1 MRRKNIAVVGML
13 LVTCLSSVGCG
24 QKKDKQESLAAT
36 KTSAFETASEKQ
48 TEEKTEKET
57 IKETSKETVKETET
71 ETEKETES
79 KTEADTKTAVSES
92 DELADGVY
100 TADFNTDSS
109 MFHVNEACDGKG
121 TLTVKDGEM
130 TIHVSLTSKKILNL
144 YYGLAA
150 DAVKEGAQLL
160 DPTTDSVTYS
170 DGMTEEVYGFDIP
183 VPSLDQEFDVALIG
197 TKGTWYDH
205 KVSVSNP
212 EPKEDD
218 AKSTVDLEDGTYTA
232 EVTLEGGSGRATI
245 ESPATITVKDGVAT
259 ASIVWS
265 SPNYDYMIVDGKKLF
280 PVNTE
285 GNSVFEIPVASFDTE
300 LDVIADTVAIEANAD
315 ESASDNKTSM
325 QNVLGEPTGSMAL
338 SYAENFSVDYY
349 GDYTLLKTKDGTQ
362 ILTVPEDKDIPDNL
376 DEDIVVLKQP
386 VDGIYL
392 VSSAVMDMFREL
404 GALDCIQFSGQKAEN
419 WYIDEA
425 KEAMEQGKMLY
436 AGKYSSPDY
445 ELLVSKKCS
454 LAIENSMIL
463 HSPEV
468 KEMLEDFDIPVII
481 EYSSYETHPLGRVE
495 WIKFFGALTG
505 MEEEAEKAFEK
516 QTEIVKHVTATK
528 KTDKTVAFFYI
539 TSNGL
544 VQVRQSNDY
553 IPKMIELAGGR
564 YIFENLG
571 DDSKRSTMNMQVEE
585 FYNKAKDADY
595 LIYNSTIDGGV
606 KSVDELIEKCS
617 VLSDFKAV
625 KSGDVWCTEKDV
637 YQQSM
642 SIGFLIED
650 IHNMLQ
656 GADDKEMNYLYRLD

>member
-1 MRRKNIAVVGML
+1 MIKRHSIATAGCAL
-13 LVTCLSSVGCG
+13 LIGLAWLCGCG
-24 QKKDKQESLAAT
+24 TSSDTKKDTVGVTKEAT
-36 KTSAFETASEKQ
+36 P
-48 TEEKTEKET
+48 
-57 IKETSKETVKETET
+57 
-71 ETEKETES
+71 
-79 KTEADTKTAVSES
+79 
-92 DELADGVY
+92 
-100 TADFNTDSS
+100 S
-109 MFHVNEACDGKG
+109 M
-121 TLTVKDGEM
+121 
-130 TIHVSLTSKKILNL
+130 
-144 YYGLAA
+144 
-150 DAVKEGAQLL
+150 DA
-160 DPTTDSVTYS
+160 
-170 DGMTEEVYGFDIP
+170 
-183 VPSLDQEFDVALIG
+183 
-197 TKGTWYDH
+197 
-205 KVSVSNP
+205 
-212 EPKEDD
+212 
-218 AKSTVDLEDGTYTA
+218 
-232 EVTLEGGSGRATI
+232 
-245 ESPATITVKDGVAT
+245 
-259 ASIVWS
+259 
-265 SPNYDYMIVDGKKLF
+265 
-280 PVNTE
+280 
-285 GNSVFEIPVASFDTE
+285 
-300 LDVIADTVAIEANAD
+300 
-315 ESASDNKTSM
+315 
-325 QNVLGEPTGSMAL
+325 LGESTGHLQLA
-338 SYAENFSVDYY
+338 YAKNFSIDYY
-349 GDYTLLKTKDGTQ
+349 DGGYKLLTTKDGTQ
-362 ILTVPEDKDIPDNL
+362 ILTVPEGKEVPDNL
-376 DEDIVVLKQP
+376 DESIIVLQQP
-386 VDGIYL
+386 VNNIYL

-404 GALDCIQFSGQKAEN
+404 NAFDTIGFSAQKAEN
-419 WYIDEA
+419 WYVEGA
-425 KEAMEQGKMLY
+425 KAAMENGDILY

-463 HSPEV
+463 HSPDV

-481 EYSSYETHPLGRVE
+481 EYSSYETDPLGRVE

-505 MEEEAEKAFEK
+505 KEEEAEKAFEK

-606 KSVDELIEKCS
+606 KTVDELIEKCS

-656 GADDKEMNYLYRLD
+656 GADDTEMNYLYRLN

>member
-1 MRRKNIAVVGML
+1 MIKRHSIA
-13 LVTCLSSVGCG
+13 TVGCVMLIG
-24 QKKDKQESLAAT
+24 LAGLCGCGSSSDTKKDTVGITKEAT
-36 KTSAFETASEKQ
+36 SN
-48 TEEKTEKET
+48 
-57 IKETSKETVKETET
+57 V
-71 ETEKETES
+71 
-79 KTEADTKTAVSES
+79 
-92 DELADGVY
+92 
-100 TADFNTDSS
+100 
-109 MFHVNEACDGKG
+109 
-121 TLTVKDGEM
+121 
-130 TIHVSLTSKKILNL
+130 
-144 YYGLAA
+144 
-150 DAVKEGAQLL
+150 DA
-160 DPTTDSVTYS
+160 
-170 DGMTEEVYGFDIP
+170 
-183 VPSLDQEFDVALIG
+183 
-197 TKGTWYDH
+197 
-205 KVSVSNP
+205 
-212 EPKEDD
+212 
-218 AKSTVDLEDGTYTA
+218 
-232 EVTLEGGSGRATI
+232 
-245 ESPATITVKDGVAT
+245 
-259 ASIVWS
+259 
-265 SPNYDYMIVDGKKLF
+265 
-280 PVNTE
+280 
-285 GNSVFEIPVASFDTE
+285 
-300 LDVIADTVAIEANAD
+300 
-315 ESASDNKTSM
+315 
-325 QNVLGEPTGSMAL
+325 LGEPTDHLQLA
-338 SYAENFSVDYY
+338 YAKNFSIDYY
-349 GDYTLLKTKDGTQ
+349 EGGYKLLTIKDGTQ
-362 ILTVPEDKDIPDNL
+362 ILTVPEGKKAPDNL
-376 DEDIVVLKQP
+376 DESIIVMQQP
-386 VDGIYL
+386 VNNIYL

-404 GALDCIQFSGQKAEN
+404 NALDTIGFSAQKAEN
-419 WYIDEA
+419 WYVEGA
-425 KEAMEQGKMLY
+425 KAAMENGDILY

>member
-1 MRRKNIAVVGML
+1 MIKRHSIVTVCCVML
-13 LVTCLSSVGCG
+13 IGLAGLCGCG
-24 QKKDKQESLAAT
+24 SSSDTKKDTVGITKEAT
-36 KTSAFETASEKQ
+36 SN
-48 TEEKTEKET
+48 
-57 IKETSKETVKETET
+57 V
-71 ETEKETES
+71 
-79 KTEADTKTAVSES
+79 
-92 DELADGVY
+92 
-100 TADFNTDSS
+100 
-109 MFHVNEACDGKG
+109 
-121 TLTVKDGEM
+121 
-130 TIHVSLTSKKILNL
+130 
-144 YYGLAA
+144 
-150 DAVKEGAQLL
+150 DA
-160 DPTTDSVTYS
+160 
-170 DGMTEEVYGFDIP
+170 
-183 VPSLDQEFDVALIG
+183 
-197 TKGTWYDH
+197 
-205 KVSVSNP
+205 
-212 EPKEDD
+212 
-218 AKSTVDLEDGTYTA
+218 
-232 EVTLEGGSGRATI
+232 
-245 ESPATITVKDGVAT
+245 
-259 ASIVWS
+259 
-265 SPNYDYMIVDGKKLF
+265 
-280 PVNTE
+280 
-285 GNSVFEIPVASFDTE
+285 
-300 LDVIADTVAIEANAD
+300 
-315 ESASDNKTSM
+315 
-325 QNVLGEPTGSMAL
+325 LGEPTDHLQLA
-338 SYAENFSVDYY
+338 YAKNFSIDYY
-349 GDYTLLKTKDGTQ
+349 EGGYKLLTIKDGTQ
-362 ILTVPEDKDIPDNL
+362 ILTVPEGKKAPDNL
-376 DEDIVVLKQP
+376 DESIIVMQQP
-386 VDGIYL
+386 VNNIYL

-404 GALDCIQFSGQKAEN
+404 NALDTIGFSAQKAEN
-419 WYIDEA
+419 WYVEGVKA
-425 KEAMEQGKMLY
+425 AMENGDILY

>member
-1 MRRKNIAVVGML
+1 MMKRHSIATAGCVMFIGL
-13 LVTCLSSVGCG
+13 AWLCGCG
-24 QKKDKQESLAAT
+24 TSSDIKKDTVGVTKEAT
-36 KTSAFETASEKQ
+36 P
-48 TEEKTEKET
+48 
-57 IKETSKETVKETET
+57 
-71 ETEKETES
+71 
-79 KTEADTKTAVSES
+79 
-92 DELADGVY
+92 
-100 TADFNTDSS
+100 S
-109 MFHVNEACDGKG
+109 M
-121 TLTVKDGEM
+121 
-130 TIHVSLTSKKILNL
+130 
-144 YYGLAA
+144 
-150 DAVKEGAQLL
+150 DA
-160 DPTTDSVTYS
+160 
-170 DGMTEEVYGFDIP
+170 
-183 VPSLDQEFDVALIG
+183 
-197 TKGTWYDH
+197 
-205 KVSVSNP
+205 
-212 EPKEDD
+212 
-218 AKSTVDLEDGTYTA
+218 
-232 EVTLEGGSGRATI
+232 
-245 ESPATITVKDGVAT
+245 
-259 ASIVWS
+259 
-265 SPNYDYMIVDGKKLF
+265 
-280 PVNTE
+280 
-285 GNSVFEIPVASFDTE
+285 
-300 LDVIADTVAIEANAD
+300 
-315 ESASDNKTSM
+315 
-325 QNVLGEPTGSMAL
+325 LGETTGHLQLA
-338 SYAENFSVDYY
+338 YAKNFSIDYY
-349 GDYTLLKTKDGTQ
+349 DGGYKLLTIKDGTQ
-362 ILTVPEDKDIPDNL
+362 ILTVPKGKEAPDNL
-376 DEDIVVLKQP
+376 DESIIVLQQP
-386 VDGIYL
+386 VNNIYL

-404 GALDCIQFSGQKAEN
+404 NALDTIGFSAQKAEN
-419 WYIDEA
+419 WYVEGA
-425 KEAMEQGKMLY
+425 KAAMENGDILY

-463 HSPEV
+463 HSPDV

-481 EYSSYETHPLGRVE
+481 EYSSYETDPLGRVE

-505 MEEEAEKAFEK
+505 KEEEAEKAFEK

-656 GADDKEMNYLYRLD
+656 GADDTEMNYLYRLD

>member
-1 MRRKNIAVVGML
+1 MIKRHSIATVCCVML
-13 LVTCLSSVGCG
+13 IGLAGLCGCG
-24 QKKDKQESLAAT
+24 SSSDTKKDTVGITKEAT
-36 KTSAFETASEKQ
+36 SN
-48 TEEKTEKET
+48 
-57 IKETSKETVKETET
+57 V
-71 ETEKETES
+71 
-79 KTEADTKTAVSES
+79 
-92 DELADGVY
+92 
-100 TADFNTDSS
+100 
-109 MFHVNEACDGKG
+109 
-121 TLTVKDGEM
+121 
-130 TIHVSLTSKKILNL
+130 
-144 YYGLAA
+144 
-150 DAVKEGAQLL
+150 GA
-160 DPTTDSVTYS
+160 
-170 DGMTEEVYGFDIP
+170 
-183 VPSLDQEFDVALIG
+183 
-197 TKGTWYDH
+197 
-205 KVSVSNP
+205 
-212 EPKEDD
+212 
-218 AKSTVDLEDGTYTA
+218 
-232 EVTLEGGSGRATI
+232 
-245 ESPATITVKDGVAT
+245 
-259 ASIVWS
+259 
-265 SPNYDYMIVDGKKLF
+265 
-280 PVNTE
+280 
-285 GNSVFEIPVASFDTE
+285 
-300 LDVIADTVAIEANAD
+300 
-315 ESASDNKTSM
+315 
-325 QNVLGEPTGSMAL
+325 LGEPTDHLQLA
-338 SYAENFSVDYY
+338 YAKNFSIDYY
-349 GDYTLLKTKDGTQ
+349 EGGYKLLTIKDGTQ
-362 ILTVPEDKDIPDNL
+362 ILTVPEGKKAPDNL
-376 DEDIVVLKQP
+376 DESIIVMQQP
-386 VDGIYL
+386 VNNIYL

-404 GALDCIQFSGQKAEN
+404 NALDTIGFSAQKAEN
-419 WYIDEA
+419 WYVEGA
-425 KEAMEQGKMLY
+425 KAAMENGDILY

-585 FYNKAKDADY
+585 FYKNAKDADY
-595 LIYNSTIDGGV
+595 LIYNSTVDGGV

>member
-1 MRRKNIAVVGML
+1 MIKRHSIA
-13 LVTCLSSVGCG
+13 TVGCVMLIG
-24 QKKDKQESLAAT
+24 LAGLCGCGSSSDTKKDTVGITKEAT
-36 KTSAFETASEKQ
+36 SN
-48 TEEKTEKET
+48 
-57 IKETSKETVKETET
+57 V
-71 ETEKETES
+71 
-79 KTEADTKTAVSES
+79 
-92 DELADGVY
+92 
-100 TADFNTDSS
+100 
-109 MFHVNEACDGKG
+109 
-121 TLTVKDGEM
+121 
-130 TIHVSLTSKKILNL
+130 
-144 YYGLAA
+144 
-150 DAVKEGAQLL
+150 GA
-160 DPTTDSVTYS
+160 
-170 DGMTEEVYGFDIP
+170 
-183 VPSLDQEFDVALIG
+183 
-197 TKGTWYDH
+197 
-205 KVSVSNP
+205 
-212 EPKEDD
+212 
-218 AKSTVDLEDGTYTA
+218 
-232 EVTLEGGSGRATI
+232 
-245 ESPATITVKDGVAT
+245 
-259 ASIVWS
+259 
-265 SPNYDYMIVDGKKLF
+265 
-280 PVNTE
+280 
-285 GNSVFEIPVASFDTE
+285 
-300 LDVIADTVAIEANAD
+300 
-315 ESASDNKTSM
+315 
-325 QNVLGEPTGSMAL
+325 LGEPTDHLQLA
-338 SYAENFSVDYY
+338 YAKNFSIDYY
-349 GDYTLLKTKDGTQ
+349 EGGYKLLTIKDGTQ
-362 ILTVPEDKDIPDNL
+362 ILTVPEGKKAPDNL
-376 DEDIVVLKQP
+376 DESIIVMQQP
-386 VDGIYL
+386 VNNIYL

-404 GALDCIQFSGQKAEN
+404 NALDTIGFSAQKAEN
-419 WYIDEA
+419 WYVEGA
-425 KEAMEQGKMLY
+425 KAAMENGDILY

-656 GADDKEMNYLYRLD
+656 GADDKEINYLYRLD

>member
-1 MRRKNIAVVGML
+1 MIKRHSIATVCCVML
-13 LVTCLSSVGCG
+13 IGLAGLCGCG
-24 QKKDKQESLAAT
+24 SSSDTKKDTVGITKEAT
-36 KTSAFETASEKQ
+36 SN
-48 TEEKTEKET
+48 
-57 IKETSKETVKETET
+57 V
-71 ETEKETES
+71 
-79 KTEADTKTAVSES
+79 
-92 DELADGVY
+92 
-100 TADFNTDSS
+100 
-109 MFHVNEACDGKG
+109 
-121 TLTVKDGEM
+121 
-130 TIHVSLTSKKILNL
+130 
-144 YYGLAA
+144 
-150 DAVKEGAQLL
+150 DA
-160 DPTTDSVTYS
+160 
-170 DGMTEEVYGFDIP
+170 
-183 VPSLDQEFDVALIG
+183 
-197 TKGTWYDH
+197 
-205 KVSVSNP
+205 
-212 EPKEDD
+212 
-218 AKSTVDLEDGTYTA
+218 
-232 EVTLEGGSGRATI
+232 
-245 ESPATITVKDGVAT
+245 
-259 ASIVWS
+259 
-265 SPNYDYMIVDGKKLF
+265 
-280 PVNTE
+280 
-285 GNSVFEIPVASFDTE
+285 
-300 LDVIADTVAIEANAD
+300 
-315 ESASDNKTSM
+315 
-325 QNVLGEPTGSMAL
+325 LGEPTDHLQLA
-338 SYAENFSVDYY
+338 YAKNFSIDYY
-349 GDYTLLKTKDGTQ
+349 EGGYKLLNIKDGTQ
-362 ILTVPEDKDIPDNL
+362 ILTVPEGKKAPDNL
-376 DEDIVVLKQP
+376 DESIIVMQQP
-386 VDGIYL
+386 VNNIYL

-404 GALDCIQFSGQKAEN
+404 NALDTIGFSAQKAEN
-419 WYIDEA
+419 WYVEGA
-425 KEAMEQGKMLY
+425 KAAMENGDILY

-585 FYNKAKDADY
+585 FYNKAKDVDY

>member
-1 MRRKNIAVVGML
+1 MIKRHSIATVCCVML
-13 LVTCLSSVGCG
+13 IGLAGLCGCG
-24 QKKDKQESLAAT
+24 SSSDTKKDTVGITKEAT
-36 KTSAFETASEKQ
+36 SN
-48 TEEKTEKET
+48 
-57 IKETSKETVKETET
+57 V
-71 ETEKETES
+71 
-79 KTEADTKTAVSES
+79 
-92 DELADGVY
+92 
-100 TADFNTDSS
+100 
-109 MFHVNEACDGKG
+109 
-121 TLTVKDGEM
+121 
-130 TIHVSLTSKKILNL
+130 
-144 YYGLAA
+144 
-150 DAVKEGAQLL
+150 DA
-160 DPTTDSVTYS
+160 
-170 DGMTEEVYGFDIP
+170 
-183 VPSLDQEFDVALIG
+183 
-197 TKGTWYDH
+197 
-205 KVSVSNP
+205 
-212 EPKEDD
+212 
-218 AKSTVDLEDGTYTA
+218 
-232 EVTLEGGSGRATI
+232 
-245 ESPATITVKDGVAT
+245 
-259 ASIVWS
+259 
-265 SPNYDYMIVDGKKLF
+265 
-280 PVNTE
+280 
-285 GNSVFEIPVASFDTE
+285 
-300 LDVIADTVAIEANAD
+300 
-315 ESASDNKTSM
+315 
-325 QNVLGEPTGSMAL
+325 LGEPTDHLQLA
-338 SYAENFSVDYY
+338 YAKNFSIDYY
-349 GDYTLLKTKDGTQ
+349 EGGYKFLTIKDGTQ
-362 ILTVPEDKDIPDNL
+362 ILTVPEGKKAPDNL
-376 DEDIVVLKQP
+376 DESIIVMQQP
-386 VDGIYL
+386 VNNIYL

-404 GALDCIQFSGQKAEN
+404 NALDTIGFSAQKAEN
-419 WYIDEA
+419 WYVEGA
-425 KEAMEQGKMLY
+425 KAAMENGDILY

-625 KSGDVWCTEKDV
+625 KSGNVWCTEKDV

>member
-1 MRRKNIAVVGML
+1 MIKRHSIATVCCVML
-13 LVTCLSSVGCG
+13 IGLAGLCGCG
-24 QKKDKQESLAAT
+24 SSSDTKKDTVGITKEAT
-36 KTSAFETASEKQ
+36 SN
-48 TEEKTEKET
+48 
-57 IKETSKETVKETET
+57 V
-71 ETEKETES
+71 
-79 KTEADTKTAVSES
+79 
-92 DELADGVY
+92 
-100 TADFNTDSS
+100 
-109 MFHVNEACDGKG
+109 
-121 TLTVKDGEM
+121 
-130 TIHVSLTSKKILNL
+130 
-144 YYGLAA
+144 
-150 DAVKEGAQLL
+150 DA
-160 DPTTDSVTYS
+160 
-170 DGMTEEVYGFDIP
+170 
-183 VPSLDQEFDVALIG
+183 
-197 TKGTWYDH
+197 
-205 KVSVSNP
+205 
-212 EPKEDD
+212 
-218 AKSTVDLEDGTYTA
+218 
-232 EVTLEGGSGRATI
+232 
-245 ESPATITVKDGVAT
+245 
-259 ASIVWS
+259 
-265 SPNYDYMIVDGKKLF
+265 
-280 PVNTE
+280 
-285 GNSVFEIPVASFDTE
+285 
-300 LDVIADTVAIEANAD
+300 
-315 ESASDNKTSM
+315 
-325 QNVLGEPTGSMAL
+325 LGEPTDHLQLA
-338 SYAENFSVDYY
+338 YAKNFSIDYY
-349 GDYTLLKTKDGTQ
+349 EGGYKLLTIKDGTQ
-362 ILTVPEDKDIPDNL
+362 ILTVPEGKKAPDNL
-376 DEDIVVLKQP
+376 DESIIVMQQP
-386 VDGIYL
+386 VNNIYL

-404 GALDCIQFSGQKAEN
+404 NALDTIGFSAQKAEN
-419 WYIDEA
+419 WYVEGA
-425 KEAMEQGKMLY
+425 KAAMENGDILY

-505 MEEEAEKAFEK
+505 IEEEAEKAFEK

>member
-1 MRRKNIAVVGML
+1 MIKRHSIATVCCVML
-13 LVTCLSSVGCG
+13 IGLAGLCGCG
-24 QKKDKQESLAAT
+24 S
-36 KTSAFETASEKQ
+36 SS
-48 TEEKTEKET
+48 
-57 IKETSKETVKETET
+57 
-71 ETEKETES
+71 
-79 KTEADTKTAVSES
+79 DTNK
-92 DELADGVY
+92 
-100 TADFNTDSS
+100 
-109 MFHVNEACDGKG
+109 
-121 TLTVKDGEM
+121 
-130 TIHVSLTSKKILNL
+130 
-144 YYGLAA
+144 
-150 DAVKEGAQLL
+150 
-160 DPTTDSVTYS
+160 
-170 DGMTEEVYGFDIP
+170 
-183 VPSLDQEFDVALIG
+183 
-197 TKGTWYDH
+197 
-205 KVSVSNP
+205 
-212 EPKEDD
+212 
-218 AKSTVDLEDGTYTA
+218 
-232 EVTLEGGSGRATI
+232 
-245 ESPATITVKDGVAT
+245 
-259 ASIVWS
+259 
-265 SPNYDYMIVDGKKLF
+265 
-280 PVNTE
+280 
-285 GNSVFEIPVASFDTE
+285 
-300 LDVIADTVAIEANAD
+300 DTVGITKEA
-315 ESASDNKTSM
+315 TS
-325 QNVLGEPTGSMAL
+325 NVDALGEPTDHLQLA
-338 SYAENFSVDYY
+338 YAKNFSIDYY
-349 GDYTLLKTKDGTQ
+349 EGGYKLLTIKDGTQ
-362 ILTVPEDKDIPDNL
+362 ILTVPEGKKAPDNL
-376 DEDIVVLKQP
+376 DESIIVMQQP
-386 VDGIYL
+386 VNNIYL

-404 GALDCIQFSGQKAEN
+404 NALDTIGFSAQKAEN
-419 WYIDEA
+419 WYVEGA
-425 KEAMEQGKMLY
+425 KAAMENGDILY

-625 KSGDVWCTEKDV
+625 KSGNVWCTEKDV

-650 IHNMLQ
+650 IPNMLQ
-656 GADDKEMNYLYRLD
+656 DADDKEMNYLYRLD

>member
-1 MRRKNIAVVGML
+1 MIKRHSIATVCCVML
-13 LVTCLSSVGCG
+13 IGLAGLCGCG
-24 QKKDKQESLAAT
+24 SSSDTKKDTVGITKEAT
-36 KTSAFETASEKQ
+36 SN
-48 TEEKTEKET
+48 
-57 IKETSKETVKETET
+57 V
-71 ETEKETES
+71 
-79 KTEADTKTAVSES
+79 
-92 DELADGVY
+92 
-100 TADFNTDSS
+100 
-109 MFHVNEACDGKG
+109 
-121 TLTVKDGEM
+121 
-130 TIHVSLTSKKILNL
+130 
-144 YYGLAA
+144 
-150 DAVKEGAQLL
+150 DA
-160 DPTTDSVTYS
+160 
-170 DGMTEEVYGFDIP
+170 
-183 VPSLDQEFDVALIG
+183 
-197 TKGTWYDH
+197 
-205 KVSVSNP
+205 
-212 EPKEDD
+212 
-218 AKSTVDLEDGTYTA
+218 
-232 EVTLEGGSGRATI
+232 
-245 ESPATITVKDGVAT
+245 
-259 ASIVWS
+259 
-265 SPNYDYMIVDGKKLF
+265 
-280 PVNTE
+280 
-285 GNSVFEIPVASFDTE
+285 
-300 LDVIADTVAIEANAD
+300 
-315 ESASDNKTSM
+315 
-325 QNVLGEPTGSMAL
+325 LGEPTDHLQLA
-338 SYAENFSVDYY
+338 YAKNFSIDYY
-349 GDYTLLKTKDGTQ
+349 EGGYKLLTIKDGTQ
-362 ILTVPEDKDIPDNL
+362 ILTVPEGKKAPDNL
-376 DEDIVVLKQP
+376 DESIIVLQQP
-386 VDGIYL
+386 VKNIYL

-404 GALDCIQFSGQKAEN
+404 NAFDTIGFSAQKAEN
-419 WYIDEA
+419 WYVDGA
-425 KEAMEQGKMLY
+425 KAAMENGDILY

-463 HSPEV
+463 HSPDV

-481 EYSSYETHPLGRVE
+481 EYSSYETDPLGRVE

-505 MEEEAEKAFEK
+505 KEEEAEKAFEK

-656 GADDKEMNYLYRLD
+656 GADDKEMNYLYRLN

>member
-1 MRRKNIAVVGML
+1 MIKRHSIATVCCVML
-13 LVTCLSSVGCG
+13 IGLAGLCGCG
-24 QKKDKQESLAAT
+24 SSSDTKKDTVGITKEAT
-36 KTSAFETASEKQ
+36 SN
-48 TEEKTEKET
+48 
-57 IKETSKETVKETET
+57 V
-71 ETEKETES
+71 
-79 KTEADTKTAVSES
+79 
-92 DELADGVY
+92 
-100 TADFNTDSS
+100 
-109 MFHVNEACDGKG
+109 
-121 TLTVKDGEM
+121 
-130 TIHVSLTSKKILNL
+130 
-144 YYGLAA
+144 
-150 DAVKEGAQLL
+150 DA
-160 DPTTDSVTYS
+160 
-170 DGMTEEVYGFDIP
+170 
-183 VPSLDQEFDVALIG
+183 
-197 TKGTWYDH
+197 
-205 KVSVSNP
+205 
-212 EPKEDD
+212 
-218 AKSTVDLEDGTYTA
+218 
-232 EVTLEGGSGRATI
+232 
-245 ESPATITVKDGVAT
+245 
-259 ASIVWS
+259 
-265 SPNYDYMIVDGKKLF
+265 
-280 PVNTE
+280 
-285 GNSVFEIPVASFDTE
+285 
-300 LDVIADTVAIEANAD
+300 
-315 ESASDNKTSM
+315 
-325 QNVLGEPTGSMAL
+325 LGEPTDHLQLA
-338 SYAENFSVDYY
+338 YAKNFSIDYY
-349 GDYTLLKTKDGTQ
+349 EGGYKLLTIKDGTQ
-362 ILTVPEDKDIPDNL
+362 ILTVPEGKKAPDNL
-376 DEDIVVLKQP
+376 DESIIVMQQP
-386 VDGIYL
+386 VNNIYL

-404 GALDCIQFSGQKAEN
+404 NALDTIGFSAQKAEN
-419 WYIDEA
+419 WYVEGA
-425 KEAMEQGKMLY
+425 KAAMENGDILY

-625 KSGDVWCTEKDV
+625 KSGNVWCTEKDV

>member
-1 MRRKNIAVVGML
+1 MIKRHSIATVCCVML
-13 LVTCLSSVGCG
+13 IGLAGLCGCG
-24 QKKDKQESLAAT
+24 SSSDTKKDTVGITKEATSNVGALGAPTDHLQLAYA
-36 KTSAFETASEKQ
+36 KNFS
-48 TEEKTEKET
+48 
-57 IKETSKETVKETET
+57 I
-71 ETEKETES
+71 
-79 KTEADTKTAVSES
+79 D
-92 DELADGVY
+92 
-100 TADFNTDSS
+100 
-109 MFHVNEACDGKG
+109 
-121 TLTVKDGEM
+121 
-130 TIHVSLTSKKILNL
+130 
-144 YYGLAA
+144 YY
-150 DAVKEGAQLL
+150 
-160 DPTTDSVTYS
+160 
-170 DGMTEEVYGFDIP
+170 
-183 VPSLDQEFDVALIG
+183 
-197 TKGTWYDH
+197 
-205 KVSVSNP
+205 
-212 EPKEDD
+212 
-218 AKSTVDLEDGTYTA
+218 
-232 EVTLEGGSGRATI
+232 EGGYKLLTI
-245 ESPATITVKDGVAT
+245 
-259 ASIVWS
+259 
-265 SPNYDYMIVDGKKLF
+265 
-280 PVNTE
+280 
-285 GNSVFEIPVASFDTE
+285 
-300 LDVIADTVAIEANAD
+300 
-315 ESASDNKTSM
+315 
-325 QNVLGEPTGSMAL
+325 
-338 SYAENFSVDYY
+338 
-349 GDYTLLKTKDGTQ
+349 KDGTQ
-362 ILTVPEDKDIPDNL
+362 ILTVPEGKKAPDNL
-376 DEDIVVLKQP
+376 DESIIVMQQP
-386 VDGIYL
+386 VNNIYL

-404 GALDCIQFSGQKAEN
+404 NALDTIGFSAQKAEN
-419 WYIDEA
+419 WYVEGA
-425 KEAMEQGKMLY
+425 KAAMENGDILY

>member
-1 MRRKNIAVVGML
+1 MIKRHSIATVCCVML
-13 LVTCLSSVGCG
+13 IGLAGLCGCG
-24 QKKDKQESLAAT
+24 SSSDTKKDTVGITKEAT
-36 KTSAFETASEKQ
+36 SN
-48 TEEKTEKET
+48 
-57 IKETSKETVKETET
+57 V
-71 ETEKETES
+71 
-79 KTEADTKTAVSES
+79 
-92 DELADGVY
+92 
-100 TADFNTDSS
+100 
-109 MFHVNEACDGKG
+109 
-121 TLTVKDGEM
+121 
-130 TIHVSLTSKKILNL
+130 
-144 YYGLAA
+144 
-150 DAVKEGAQLL
+150 DA
-160 DPTTDSVTYS
+160 
-170 DGMTEEVYGFDIP
+170 
-183 VPSLDQEFDVALIG
+183 
-197 TKGTWYDH
+197 
-205 KVSVSNP
+205 
-212 EPKEDD
+212 
-218 AKSTVDLEDGTYTA
+218 
-232 EVTLEGGSGRATI
+232 
-245 ESPATITVKDGVAT
+245 
-259 ASIVWS
+259 
-265 SPNYDYMIVDGKKLF
+265 
-280 PVNTE
+280 
-285 GNSVFEIPVASFDTE
+285 
-300 LDVIADTVAIEANAD
+300 
-315 ESASDNKTSM
+315 
-325 QNVLGEPTGSMAL
+325 LGEPTDHLQLA
-338 SYAENFSVDYY
+338 YAKNFSIDYY
-349 GDYTLLKTKDGTQ
+349 EGGYKLPTIKDGTQ
-362 ILTVPEDKDIPDNL
+362 ILTVPEGKKAPDNL
-376 DEDIVVLKQP
+376 DESIIVMQQP
-386 VDGIYL
+386 VNNIYL

-404 GALDCIQFSGQKAEN
+404 NALDTIGFSAQKAEN
-419 WYIDEA
+419 WYVEGA
-425 KEAMEQGKMLY
+425 KAAMENGDILY

-656 GADDKEMNYLYRLD
+656 DADDKEMNYLYRLD

>member
-1 MRRKNIAVVGML
+1 MMKRHSIATAGCVML
-13 LVTCLSSVGCG
+13 IGLAWLCGCG
-24 QKKDKQESLAAT
+24 TSSDTKKDTVGITKEAT
-36 KTSAFETASEKQ
+36 SN
-48 TEEKTEKET
+48 
-57 IKETSKETVKETET
+57 V
-71 ETEKETES
+71 
-79 KTEADTKTAVSES
+79 
-92 DELADGVY
+92 
-100 TADFNTDSS
+100 
-109 MFHVNEACDGKG
+109 
-121 TLTVKDGEM
+121 
-130 TIHVSLTSKKILNL
+130 
-144 YYGLAA
+144 
-150 DAVKEGAQLL
+150 GA
-160 DPTTDSVTYS
+160 
-170 DGMTEEVYGFDIP
+170 
-183 VPSLDQEFDVALIG
+183 
-197 TKGTWYDH
+197 
-205 KVSVSNP
+205 
-212 EPKEDD
+212 
-218 AKSTVDLEDGTYTA
+218 
-232 EVTLEGGSGRATI
+232 
-245 ESPATITVKDGVAT
+245 
-259 ASIVWS
+259 
-265 SPNYDYMIVDGKKLF
+265 
-280 PVNTE
+280 
-285 GNSVFEIPVASFDTE
+285 
-300 LDVIADTVAIEANAD
+300 
-315 ESASDNKTSM
+315 
-325 QNVLGEPTGSMAL
+325 LGESTGHLQLA
-338 SYAENFSVDYY
+338 YAKNFSIDYY
-349 GDYTLLKTKDGTQ
+349 DGGYKLLTTKDGTQ
-362 ILTVPEDKDIPDNL
+362 ILTVSEGKETPDNL
-376 DEDIVVLKQP
+376 DESIIVMQQP
-386 VDGIYL
+386 VNNIYL

-404 GALDCIQFSGQKAEN
+404 NALDTIGFSAQKAEN
-419 WYIDEA
+419 WYVEGA
-425 KEAMEQGKMLY
+425 KAAMENGDILY

-463 HSPEV
+463 HSPDV

-481 EYSSYETHPLGRVE
+481 EYSSYETDPLGRVE

-505 MEEEAEKAFEK
+505 KEEEAEKAFEK

-606 KSVDELIEKCS
+606 KTVDELIEKCS

-656 GADDKEMNYLYRLD
+656 GADDTEMNYLYRLD